1 MIAAVL
7 AELELLV
14 RRWEAAG
21 DDAAAVRGYVE
32 RCDTIGR
39 RVRVELGQRTVQG
52 VAEAIDREG
61 RLVVRTDAGTEVLG
75 VGDVVHVR

>member
-32 RCDTIGR
+32 RSDTIGR
-39 RVRVELGQRTVQG
+39 RVRVDLGQRTVQG

-61 RLVVRTDAGTEVLG
+61 RLVVRTDAGTEVVG